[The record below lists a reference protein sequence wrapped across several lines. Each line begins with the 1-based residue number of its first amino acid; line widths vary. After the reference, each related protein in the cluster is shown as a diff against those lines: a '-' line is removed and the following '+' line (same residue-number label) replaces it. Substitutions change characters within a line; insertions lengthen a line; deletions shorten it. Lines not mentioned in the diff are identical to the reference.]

1 MKVDGTSSR
10 RFLRFL
16 SLTALWAEGGGGG
29 FAADFKEKGRGSAA
43 GCVEGLYRKVLKMDR
58 PLAGGFLSLTA
69 LRAEGCGIALRAMSF
84 IIPPSARRFRG
95 WWWRPSGAIFKGRAS
110 PPFNLPTPIQG
121 GGWRAERDGRGRL
134 YLWVR
139 SAVFR
144 CWLFAHLV
152 PACRA
157 PASFGNPLPPLRGP
171 PPPASGGRQGIGARP
186 SPP

>member
-1 MKVDGTSSR
+1 MKFDGTSSR

-58 PLAGGFLSLTA
+58 PLAGGFLSLTGPLA
-69 LRAEGCGIALRAMSF
+69 PRVVVSPYRAMSF
-84 IIPPSARRFRG
+84 ILPPSARRFRG

-121 GGWRAERDGRGRL
+121 VGGERSETEGGGCI
-134 YLWVR
+134 YGFV
-139 SAVFR
+139 VPF
-144 CWLFAHLV
+144 FAAGCSL
-152 PACRA
+152 
-157 PASFGNPLPPLRGP
+157 
-171 PPPASGGRQGIGARP
+171 I
-186 SPP
+186 